1 MDFKDIRSK
10 YPQYSDMSDEVLA
23 ASLHKKFYSDIEYDD
38 FAVKVGLNEQ
48 QPSAPPMSD
57 PRQEVFEVEDS
68 TSTAPP
74 MFPPMS
80 DQGAADLKD
89 KVENTPWYAALG
101 HEINKARHNAL
112 FGMAEGVGELG
123 SGLLNLFGANVENP
137 LGAEKPSPLRDIAG
151 LASGVTPEE
160 HQESTVREVSRIGS
174 QLVPVGA
181 ALSAAAKIPKV
192 ASALSKSPKA
202 LNLAAGAALT
212 DFLALSGDEPGIA
225 DALAD
230 AGMDSPLLITKKKE
244 GESEWMGRLKNAT
257 EALAGLGAAAG
268 VMKTAAPI
276 IRKTAA
282 GLESGLSKID
292 PLIRPIV
299 SRMEDINK
307 HLGNR
312 MQKFELD
319 QNLLRQEYV
328 DRIQPFSEHYKLM
341 TPATQKTLQR
351 LSSNEKTMPKA
362 FDMLEKLQKRDDRF
376 AGVVGEFAATRKAL
390 DDLHTLQIENGI
402 ELPYRKG
409 YVPRVM
415 DYDKYMKSFGKEPP
429 SQLKVMENEALDK
442 KIDELSS
449 QMKVNAETG
458 NVGSGRFL
466 TSSKVELDAME
477 KAEVLRDYFEGR
489 RPAGSGKMG
498 YQKGRTIDAITG
510 ENQQYYSDMLDGLQD
525 YVNNAT
531 YKVTRNRFTGKGAG
545 GMEKSIFADIT
556 AHAGDRAQ
564 EAMDLVGKR
573 IAGGERKVGRKTN
586 IARNFI
592 YATTI
597 GNPWSTMTQ
606 FGDMGM
612 NAFRNGLINTASP
625 FGAKVKL
632 KDFGLND
639 IAAEFTDA
647 GAMKGAMDKLFRG
660 TGFKQLDVAMKQN
673 NMRGALRQAKKQ
685 LANKGSKSYKKFIE
699 ENRPYFEGETDD
711 LVNALRR
718 NDMDNENVKLYL
730 FTRLSKTQPI
740 SLSEMPEIYLNS
752 KAGRLGYALKTFT
765 VKQLEVVR
773 ADILRKLA
781 KKETMKEG
789 MQNAARLAVL
799 FGGGTTGINTAKD
812 FMLERPVDLED
823 SALDAF
829 LSNFGLSRYASWKAR
844 QDGLGGLA
852 QAVFTPPAPVL
863 NEALKVAF
871 ADDKEEALQKQSKE
885 LLKYVPVVGKDLYWR
900 VGAGV
905 EKSKKQR
912 LDKLKGRD

>member
-1 MDFKDIRSK
+1 MPVKVQIDGLGIVEFDDAFRDMDEAQRQS
-10 YPQYSDMSDEVLA
+10 VLA
-23 ASLHKKFYSDIEYDD
+23 E
-38 FAVKVGLNEQ
+38 VVEQ
-48 QPSAPPMSD
+48 QQQQPPSA
-57 PRQEVFEVEDS
+57 
-68 TSTAPP
+68 
-74 MFPPMS
+74 PPMS

-89 KVENTPWYAALG
+89 KVENTPWYEAIAHTLLSSRY
-101 HEINKARHNAL
+101 KSL
-112 FGMAEGVGELG
+112 FGKAEGAGELAT
-123 SGLLNLFGANVENP
+123 GLLNLFGANVENP
-137 LGAEKPSPLRDIAG
+137 LGEDADNLFTQARTRAGEAIGVSEEEYKDSFEKEAF
-151 LASGVTPEE
+151 
-160 HQESTVREVSRIGS
+160 RIGS

-181 ALSAAAKIPKV
+181 GLSAAAKIPKV

-202 LNLAAGAALT
+202 LNVAAGAALT

-244 GESEWMGRLKNAT
+244 GESEWMGRLKNSA

-268 VMKTAAPI
+268 IMKTAAPI
-276 IRKTAA
+276 IRKSASIIE
-282 GLESGLSKID
+282 GGLSKID

-328 DRIQPFSEHYKLM
+328 DRIQPFAEHYNLM

-362 FDMLEKLQKRDDRF
+362 FEMLEKLQKQDDRF
-376 AGVVGEFAATRKAL
+376 AGVVGEFTATRKAL
-390 DDLHTLQIENGI
+390 DDLHTLQVENGI
-402 ELPYRKG
+402 KLDYRKE

-415 DYDKYMKSFGKEPP
+415 DYDKYMKSFGKKPP
-429 SQLKVMENEALDK
+429 SRLKKMEEEALDK

-449 QMKVNAETG
+449 QMKLNAKTG
-458 NVGSGRFL
+458 NVGSGRLL
-466 TSSKVELDAME
+466 TGSKVELDAME
-477 KAEVLRDYFEGR
+477 KAEVLRDYFER
-489 RPAGSGKMG
+489 RAPAGSGKMG
-498 YQKGRTIDAITG
+498 HQKGRTIDAITG
-510 ENQQYYSDMLDGLQD
+510 ENQKHYSDMLDGLQD

-531 YKVTRNRFTGKGAG
+531 YKVTRNRFTGIGAG

-573 IAGGERKVGRKTN
+573 LAGGERKVGRKTN

-597 GNPWSTMTQ
+597 GNPWSTITQ
-606 FGDMGM
+606 LGDMGM
-612 NAFRNGLINTASP
+612 NAYRNGLINTVSP
-625 FGAKVKL
+625 FGTKVKL

-639 IAAEFTDA
+639 IASEFTDA

-660 TGFKQLDVAMKQN
+660 TGFKQLDIALKQN

-711 LVNALRR
+711 LVNALKR
-718 NDMDNENVKLYL
+718 NDMENENVKLFL

-740 SLSEMPEIYLNS
+740 SLSEMPEIYLNHA
-752 KAGRLGYALKTFT
+752 AGRLGYALKTFT
-765 VKQLEVVR
+765 IKQLEVVR

-781 KKETMKEG
+781 KKDTMKEG

-812 FMLERPVDLED
+812 FMLGRPVDLED

-829 LSNFGLSRYASWKAR
+829 LSNFGLSRHASWKAR
-844 QDGLGGLA
+844 QDGFGGLL

-863 NEALKVAF
+863 NEAVKVAF

>member
-38 FAVKVGLNEQ
+38 FAVKVGLNKQ

-137 LGAEKPSPLRDIAG
+137 LGAEKPNPLRDVAG

-181 ALSAAAKIPKV
+181 GLSAAAKIPKV

-276 IRKTAA
+276 IRKSASFI
-282 GLESGLSKID
+282 ESGLSKID
-292 PLIRPIV
+292 PLIRPVV

-328 DRIQPFSEHYKLM
+328 DRIQPFAEHYKLM

-362 FDMLEKLQKRDDRF
+362 FEMLEKLQKRDDRF

-489 RPAGSGKMG
+489 RSAGSGKMG
-498 YQKGRTIDAITG
+498 HQKGRTIDAITG

-597 GNPWSTMTQ
+597 GNPWSTITQ
-606 FGDMGM
+606 IGDMGM
-612 NAFRNGLINTASP
+612 NAYRNGLINTVSP
-625 FGAKVKL
+625 FGTKVKL

-639 IAAEFTDA
+639 IASEFTDA
-647 GAMKGAMDKLFRG
+647 GAMKGSMDKLFRG
-660 TGFKQLDVAMKQN
+660 TGFKQLDIALKQN

-711 LVNALRR
+711 LVNALKR
-718 NDMDNENVKLYL
+718 NDMDNENVKLFL

-789 MQNAARLAVL
+789 VQNAARLAVL

-812 FMLERPVDLED
+812 FMLGRPVDLED

-844 QDGLGGLA
+844 QDGFGGLL

-863 NEALKVAF
+863 NEAVKVAF

-885 LLKYVPVVGKDLYWR
+885 LLKYVPVAGKDLYWR

>member
-1 MDFKDIRSK
+1 MPVKVQIDGLGIVEFDDAFRDMDEAQRQS
-10 YPQYSDMSDEVLA
+10 VLA
-23 ASLHKKFYSDIEYDD
+23 E
-38 FAVKVGLNEQ
+38 VVEQ
-48 QPSAPPMSD
+48 QQQQQPPSA
-57 PRQEVFEVEDS
+57 
-68 TSTAPP
+68 
-74 MFPPMS
+74 PPMS

-89 KVENTPWYAALG
+89 KVENTPWYEAIAHTLLSSRY
-101 HEINKARHNAL
+101 KSL
-112 FGMAEGVGELG
+112 FGKAEGAGELAT
-123 SGLLNLFGANVENP
+123 GLLNLFGANVENP
-137 LGAEKPSPLRDIAG
+137 LGEDADNLFTQARTRAGEAIGVSEEEYKDSFEKEAF
-151 LASGVTPEE
+151 
-160 HQESTVREVSRIGS
+160 RIGS

-181 ALSAAAKIPKV
+181 GLSAAAKIPKV

-230 AGMDSPLLITKKKE
+230 AGMDSPLLFTKKKE
-244 GESEWMGRLKNAT
+244 GESEWMGRLKNSA
-257 EALAGLGAAAG
+257 EALAGLGAVTG
-268 VMKTAAPI
+268 IVKTAAPI
-276 IRKTAA
+276 IRKSAA
-282 GLESGLSKID
+282 FIEGALSKID

-328 DRIQPFSEHYKLM
+328 DRIQPFAEHYKLM

-351 LSSNEKTMPKA
+351 LTSNEKTMPKA
-362 FDMLEKLQKRDDRF
+362 YEMLEKLQKQDDRF
-376 AGVVGEFAATRKAL
+376 AGVVGEFTATRKAL
-390 DDLHTLQIENGI
+390 DDLHTLQTENGI
-402 ELPYRKG
+402 KLDYRKE

-415 DYDKYMKSFGKEPP
+415 DYDKYMKSFGKKPP
-429 SQLKVMENEALDK
+429 SRLKKMEEEALDK

-449 QMKVNAETG
+449 QMKLNAKTG
-458 NVGSGRFL
+458 NVGSGRLL
-466 TSSKVELDAME
+466 TGSKVELDAME
-477 KAEVLRDYFEGR
+477 KAEVLRDYFER
-489 RPAGSGKMG
+489 RAPAGSGKMG
-498 YQKGRTIDAITG
+498 HQKGRTIDAITG
-510 ENQQYYSDMLDGLQD
+510 ENQQYYSDMLDGLHD

-573 IAGGERKVGRKTN
+573 LAGGERKVGRKTN

-597 GNPWSTMTQ
+597 GNPWSTITQ
-606 FGDMGM
+606 LGDLGM
-612 NAFRNGLINTASP
+612 NAYRNGLINTVSP

-660 TGFKQLDVAMKQN
+660 TGFKQLDIALKQN

-711 LVNALRR
+711 LVNALKR
-718 NDMDNENVKLYL
+718 NDMENENVKLFL

-740 SLSEMPEIYLNS
+740 SLSEMPEIYLNHA
-752 KAGRLGYALKTFT
+752 AGRLGYALKTFT
-765 VKQLEVVR
+765 IKQLEVVR

-781 KKETMKEG
+781 KKDTMKEG

-812 FMLERPVDLED
+812 FMLGRPVDIED
-823 SALDAF
+823 SAMDAAMQ
-829 LSNFGLSRYASWKAR
+829 NIGISRYAIYKGKN
-844 QDGLGGLA
+844 DGLQGFLG
-852 QAVFTPPAPVL
+852 AVLTPPAPIL

-871 ADDKEEALQKQSKE
+871 SDDKEETLEKQSGE
-885 LLKYVPVVGKDLYWR
+885 MLKYVPGVGKDLYWR

>member
-1 MDFKDIRSK
+1 MPVKVQIDGLGIVEFDDAFRDMDEAQRQS
-10 YPQYSDMSDEVLA
+10 VLA
-23 ASLHKKFYSDIEYDD
+23 E
-38 FAVKVGLNEQ
+38 VVEQQQ
-48 QPSAPPMSD
+48 QPSTQPMSD

-89 KVENTPWYAALG
+89 KVENTPWYEALY
-101 HEINKARHNAL
+101 HEVNKHRHNAL
-112 FGMAEGVGELG
+112 FGMSEGVGVLG
-123 SGLLNLFGANVENP
+123 SELLNLFGANIENP

-181 ALSAAAKIPKV
+181 GLSAVAKIPKV
-192 ASALSKSPKA
+192 ASALSKSPKV

-212 DFLALSGDEPGIA
+212 DFLALTGDEPGIA
-225 DALAD
+225 DMLAD
-230 AGMDSPLLITKKKE
+230 SGMDSPLLITKKKE
-244 GESEWMGRLKNAT
+244 GESEWMGRLKNAA

-268 VMKTAAPI
+268 IMKTAAPI

-282 GLESGLSKID
+282 GLESALSKGD
-292 PLIRPIV
+292 KVWRPIV

-312 MQKFELD
+312 MHKFELD

-328 DRIQPFSEHYKLM
+328 DRILPFSDHYNLM

-362 FDMLEKLQKRDDRF
+362 FEMLEKLQKRDDRF
-376 AGVVGEFAATRKAL
+376 AGVVGEFAATRSAL
-390 DDLHTLQIENGI
+390 DDLHALQIKNGI
-402 ELPYRKG
+402 EVPYRKG
-409 YVPRVM
+409 YMPRVM
-415 DYDKYMKSFGKEPP
+415 DYEKYMKSFGKKPP
-429 SQLKVMENEALDK
+429 SQLKVMEGKALQK
-442 KIDELSS
+442 KLDEMYAHMELDPAAGSVKS
-449 QMKVNAETG
+449 GKMFNAAE
-458 NVGSGRFL
+458 
-466 TSSKVELDAME
+466 VELDSME

-489 RPAGSGKMG
+489 RPAGSGKTG
-498 YQKGRTIDAITG
+498 YQKARTIDAITG
-510 ENQQYYSDMLDGLQD
+510 ENQMHYSDMLDGLQD

-564 EAMDLVGKR
+564 EAADLVQKR
-573 IAGGERKVGRKTN
+573 LAGGERRVGKGTN

-597 GNPWSTMTQ
+597 GNPWSTITQ
-606 FGDMGM
+606 LGDMGM
-612 NAFRNGLINTASP
+612 NAYRNGLINTVSP
-625 FGAKVKL
+625 FGPKVKL

-685 LANKGSKSYKKFIE
+685 LANKGSRSYKKFIE

-711 LVNALRR
+711 LVNALKR
-718 NDMDNENVKLYL
+718 NDMDNENVKLFL

-740 SLSEMPEIYLNS
+740 SLSEMPEAYLNMRR
-752 KAGRLGYALKTFT
+752 GRLAYALKTFT
-765 VKQLEVVR
+765 IKQVEVVR

-799 FGGGTTGINTAKD
+799 FGGGTTGINIAKD
-812 FMLERPVDLED
+812 FMLGRPVDVKD
-823 SALDAF
+823 STVDALMQNIGISKHAIYKGKNDGIIG
-829 LSNFGLSRYASWKAR
+829 FGA
-844 QDGLGGLA
+844 
-852 QAVFTPPAPVL
+852 AVFAPPAPVL
-863 NEALKVAF
+863 NEAIKVAF
-871 ADDKEEALQKQSKE
+871 SDDKEEALQKQSGE
-885 LLKYVPVVGKDLYWR
+885 MLKYLPGVGRDVYWR
-900 VGAGV
+900 IGPGV
-905 EKSKKQR
+905 ERIKKER

>member
-1 MDFKDIRSK
+1 MPVKVQIDGLGIVEFDDAFRDMDEAQRQS
-10 YPQYSDMSDEVLA
+10 VLA
-23 ASLHKKFYSDIEYDD
+23 E
-38 FAVKVGLNEQ
+38 VVEQ
-48 QPSAPPMSD
+48 QQQQPPSA
-57 PRQEVFEVEDS
+57 
-68 TSTAPP
+68 
-74 MFPPMS
+74 PPMS

-89 KVENTPWYAALG
+89 KVENTPWLEAIAHTLLSSRY
-101 HEINKARHNAL
+101 KSS
-112 FGMAEGVGELG
+112 FGMAEGAGELAT
-123 SGLLNLFGANVENP
+123 GLLNLFGANVENP
-137 LGAEKPSPLRDIAG
+137 LGEDADNLFTQARTRAGEAIGVSEEEYKDSFEKEAF
-151 LASGVTPEE
+151 
-160 HQESTVREVSRIGS
+160 RIGS

-181 ALSAAAKIPKV
+181 GLSAAAKIPKV
-192 ASALSKSPKA
+192 ASFLSKSPKT

-225 DALAD
+225 DALAS
-230 AGMDSPLLITKKKE
+230 AGMDSPMLITKKKE
-244 GESEWMGRLKNAT
+244 GESEWMGRLKNSA

-268 VMKTAAPI
+268 IMKTAAPI
-276 IRKTAA
+276 IRKSAA
-282 GLESGLSKID
+282 FIEGGLSKID

-328 DRIQPFSEHYKLM
+328 DRIQPFAEHYNLM

-362 FDMLEKLQKRDDRF
+362 FEMLEKLQKRDDRF
-376 AGVVGEFAATRKAL
+376 AGVVGEFTATRKAL

-402 ELPYRKG
+402 ELSYRKG

-415 DYDKYMKSFGKEPP
+415 DYDKYMKSFGKKPP
-429 SQLKVMENEALDK
+429 SRLKAMEEEALNK
-442 KIDELSS
+442 KINELSS
-449 QMKVNAETG
+449 QMKVDETG
-458 NVGSGRFL
+458 NVGSGRLL
-466 TSSKVELDAME
+466 TGSKVELDAME
-477 KAEVLRDYFEGR
+477 KAEVARDYFEGR

-498 YQKGRTIDAITG
+498 HQKGRTIDAITG
-510 ENQQYYSDMLDGLQD
+510 ENQQHYSDMLDGLQD

-531 YKVTRNRFTGKGAG
+531 YKVTRNRFTGIGAG

-556 AHAGDRAQ
+556 AHAGDRAG
-564 EAMDLVGKR
+564 EAIDLVGKR

-597 GNPWSTMTQ
+597 GNPWSTITQ
-606 FGDMGM
+606 LGDMGM
-612 NAFRNGLINTASP
+612 NAYRNGLINTVSP
-625 FGAKVKL
+625 FGPKVKL

-711 LVNALRR
+711 LVNALKR
-718 NDMDNENVKLYL
+718 NDMENENVKLFL

-789 MQNAARLAVL
+789 VQNAARLAVL

-812 FMLERPVDLED
+812 FMLGRPVDLED

-829 LSNFGLSRYASWKAR
+829 LSNFGLSRYATWKAR

-852 QAVFTPPAPVL
+852 QAILTPPAPVL
-863 NEALKVAF
+863 NEAVKVAF

>member
-1 MDFKDIRSK
+1 MGK
-10 YPQYSDMSDEVLA
+10 YDTLFDTVVAEPDSGKYSALFDEPSSVG
-23 ASLHKKFYSDIEYDD
+23 KYSAL
-38 FAVKVGLNEQ
+38 FEQ
-48 QPSAPPMSD
+48 QPSAPPVSD

-160 HQESTVREVSRIGS
+160 HQESAVREVSRIGS

-181 ALSAAAKIPKV
+181 GLSAAAKIPKV

-212 DFLALSGDEPGIA
+212 DFLALSGDEFGIA

-268 VMKTAAPI
+268 IMKTAAPI

-282 GLESGLSKID
+282 GLEWGLSKFD
-292 PLIRPIV
+292 PLIRPVV

-341 TPATQKTLQR
+341 NPATQKTLQR

-390 DDLHTLQIENGI
+390 DDLHALQIENGI

-429 SQLKVMENEALDK
+429 SLLDEMEKKALKK
-442 KIDELSS
+442 KQDELYSH
-449 QMKVNAETG
+449 MEVDPDTG
-458 NVGSGRFL
+458 AVKSGI
-466 TSSKVELDAME
+466 TPTGSKVELDAME

-531 YKVTRNRFTGKGAG
+531 YKVTRNRFTGRGAG

-597 GNPWSTMTQ
+597 GNPWSTITQ
-606 FGDMGM
+606 LGDMGM
-612 NAFRNGLINTASP
+612 NAYRNGLINTVSP

-711 LVNALRR
+711 LVNALKR
-718 NDMDNENVKLYL
+718 NDMENENVKLFL

-789 MQNAARLAVL
+789 VQNAARLAVL

-812 FMLERPVDLED
+812 FMLGRPVDLED

-829 LSNFGLSRYASWKAR
+829 LSNFGLSRYASWQAR
-844 QDGLGGLA
+844 QNGTGGIM
-852 QAVFTPPAPVL
+852 QAVLAPPAPVL
-863 NEALKVAF
+863 NEAVKVAF

>member
-1 MDFKDIRSK
+1 MPVKVQIDGLGIVEFDDAFRDMDEAQRQS
-10 YPQYSDMSDEVLA
+10 VLA
-23 ASLHKKFYSDIEYDD
+23 E
-38 FAVKVGLNEQ
+38 VVEQ
-48 QPSAPPMSD
+48 QQQQQQPPSA
-57 PRQEVFEVEDS
+57 
-68 TSTAPP
+68 
-74 MFPPMS
+74 PPMS

-89 KVENTPWYAALG
+89 KVENTPWYEAIAHTLLSSRY
-101 HEINKARHNAL
+101 KSL
-112 FGMAEGVGELG
+112 FGKAEGAGELAT
-123 SGLLNLFGANVENP
+123 GLFNLFGANIENP
-137 LGAEKPSPLRDIAG
+137 LGEDADNLFTQARTRAGEAIGVSEEEYKDSFEKEAF
-151 LASGVTPEE
+151 
-160 HQESTVREVSRIGS
+160 RIGS

-181 ALSAAAKIPKV
+181 GLSVAAKIPKV
-192 ASALSKSPKA
+192 ASALSKSRKP
-202 LNLAAGAALT
+202 LNVAAGAALT

-230 AGMDSPLLITKKKE
+230 AGMDSPLLWTKKKE
-244 GESEWMGRLKNAT
+244 GESEWMGRFKNSM
-257 EALAGLGAAAG
+257 EALAGLGAVTG
-268 VMKTAAPI
+268 IVKTAAPI
-276 IRKTAA
+276 IRKSAA
-282 GLESGLSKID
+282 FIEGGLSKFD

-312 MQKFELD
+312 MHKFELD

-328 DRIQPFSEHYKLM
+328 DRIQPFAEHYKLM

-376 AGVVGEFAATRKAL
+376 AGVVGEFTATRKVL

-402 ELPYRKG
+402 KLDYRKG

-415 DYDKYMKSFGKEPP
+415 DYDKYMKSFGKKPP
-429 SQLKVMENEALDK
+429 SRLKKMEDEALDK
-442 KIDELSS
+442 KINELSS
-449 QMKVNAETG
+449 QMKVDETG

-466 TSSKVELDAME
+466 TSSKVELDSME

-489 RPAGSGKMG
+489 APAGSGKMG
-498 YQKGRTIDAITG
+498 HQKGRTIDAITG
-510 ENQQYYSDMLDGLQD
+510 ENQQHYSDMLDGLQD

-531 YKVTRNRFTGKGAG
+531 YKVTRNRFTGIGEG

-556 AHAGDRAQ
+556 AHAGDRAG
-564 EAMDLVGKR
+564 EAIDLIGKR

-597 GNPWSTMTQ
+597 GNPWSTITQ
-606 FGDMGM
+606 LGDMGM
-612 NAFRNGLINTASP
+612 NAYRNGLINTVSP
-625 FGAKVKL
+625 FGTKVKL

-699 ENRPYFEGETDD
+699 ENRPYFEGETAD
-711 LVNALRR
+711 LVNALKR
-718 NDMDNENVKLYL
+718 NDMDNENVKLFL

-789 MQNAARLAVL
+789 VQNAARLAVL

-812 FMLERPVDLED
+812 FMLGRPVDLED

-829 LSNFGLSRYASWKAR
+829 LSNFGLSRYATWKAR
-844 QDGLGGLA
+844 QDGFGGLL

-863 NEALKVAF
+863 NEAVKVAF

-905 EKSKKQR
+905 EKIKKQR